1 MKKRNPNPERSE
13 LLHPLVSLL
22 LFDKEKPDFS
32 ANKTCK
38 LSPSY
43 FKFSEVPDLIRSE
56 NFALK
61 LDSFF
66 KLLTL
71 EQRDK
76 LISQLVKSIKFEI
89 VYKGVNALRRPNYEM
104 YDFDTEESQENYRKE
119 LKVFIETGNVRD
131 FLIIYFALFFED
143 IFKHYFEIPD
153 FVSEDEYNEVLGIYA
168 VIE

>member
-22 LFDKEKPDFS
+22 LFDKEKPNFS
-32 ANKTCK
+32 VNKTCK

-66 KLLTL
+66 KLLTI

-76 LISQLVKSIKFEI
+76 LISQLVKSVKFEI
-89 VYKGVNALRRPNYEM
+89 VYGVLMHFADQIMKYMIL
-104 YDFDTEESQENYRKE
+104 TRKNR
-119 LKVFIETGNVRD
+119 KK
-131 FLIIYFALFFED
+131 IIA
-143 IFKHYFEIPD
+143 K
-153 FVSEDEYNEVLGIYA
+153 N
-168 VIE
+168 

>member
-1 MKKRNPNPERSE
+1 MTRKSPI
-13 LLHPLVSLL
+13 
-22 LFDKEKPDFS
+22 FF

-66 KLLTL
+66 KLLTI

-76 LISQLVKSIKFEI
+76 LISQLVKSIKFKI
-89 VYKGVNALRRPNYEM
+89 VYEGVNALCRQIM
-104 YDFDTEESQENYRKE
+104 KCMILTRKNR
-119 LKVFIETGNVRD
+119 KN
-131 FLIIYFALFFED
+131 IIA
-143 IFKHYFEIPD
+143 K
-153 FVSEDEYNEVLGIYA
+153 N
-168 VIE
+168 

>member
-1 MKKRNPNPERSE
+1 MFRVITS
-13 LLHPLVSLL
+13 LVSLL
-22 LFDKEKPDFS
+22 LFDIEKPDFS
-32 ANKTCK
+32 ENKTCK

-43 FKFSEVPDLIRSE
+43 FKFNEVPDLIRSE

-66 KLLTL
+66 KLLTI

-76 LISQLVKSIKFEI
+76 LISQFVKSVKFEI
-89 VYKGVNALRRPNYEM
+89 VCRGVNVLRRINYEI
-104 YDFDTEESQENYRKE
+104 YDFNTEESQENYRKE
-119 LKVFIETGNVRD
+119 LKVFIETVNVRD

-143 IFKHYFEIPD
+143 IFKHYFEIPY
-153 FVSEDEYNEVLGIYA
+153 VLSEDEYNEVLGIYA